1 MADDEI
7 KAVLK
12 QILDFLPTLAT
23 KADVATVE
31 AKVDAVDAKVDAV
44 DAKVDA
50 LRVDHGQQLSQLQA
64 DVTEIKRVVGVNHQ
78 RTMGHIEELRAIV
91 TDHLEGHDGRAR
103 KVG

>member
-23 KADVATVE
+23 KADVVAVE
-31 AKVDAVDAKVDAV
+31 AKVDA
-44 DAKVDA
+44 
-50 LRVDHGQQLSQLQA
+50 LRIDHGQQLAHLQT
-64 DVTEIKRVVGVNHQ
+64 DVTDIKRVVGVNHQ

-91 TDHLEGHDGRAR
+91 TDHLEGHDGRVR
-103 KVG
+103 KAG